1 MARTRPT
8 VRAVLINSQGNG
20 SLTKDGHLQ
29 LNATGSVLLACDT
42 ASLGIRSTPASQEI
56 HLECDATGTIT
67 IHQGTPV
74 ISPQIVLKA
83 DGITL
88 SVGPDPIGAK
98 IEMTAEGITLQ
109 CGPLSKMQITPQ
121 GIKLSV
127 ADLNSVE
134 LTPSETDVSGLMV
147 KVNGQIQTD
156 IQGGVQTNIQAGAIL
171 QEKGALTMIG

>member
-1 MARTRPT
+1 
-8 VRAVLINSQGNG
+8 
-20 SLTKDGHLQ
+20 
-29 LNATGSVLLACDT
+29 
-42 ASLGIRSTPASQEI
+42 
-56 HLECDATGTIT
+56 
-67 IHQGTPV
+67 
-74 ISPQIVLKA
+74 
-83 DGITL
+83 
-88 SVGPDPIGAK
+88 
-98 IEMTAEGITLQ
+98 MTAEGITLQ